1 MPSGRRVLF
10 KVRRSRG
17 SKSALENF
25 LYLVVVL
32 RPCWS
37 VHAAV
42 VRTVAQPSSRHR
54 FRARTGERES
64 GKTSDNIE

>member
-1 MPSGRRVLF
+1 MPSGRRLLF

-32 RPCWS
+32 QTCWS
-37 VHAAV
+37 AHAAD
-42 VRTVAQPSSRHR
+42 VRTVAQPISRHR

-64 GKTSDNIE
+64 GEANNNIE